1 MFDHLHR
8 KAFACLSS
16 RTNAKLLRQ
25 VSQILEYQLVT
36 FEAYDSANHPIYHTN
51 VMLWI
56 GTTVAAIC
64 AEAITDS
71 LERDRIIK
79 EMRVS
84 GREVLLLS
92 MLEMQAFAGN
102 CLELQTRYGELV
114 LAISTTATNGLSADN
129 LAALQRHLRFLEV
142 SVPTIEKHG
151 GGGVISSFLS
161 LFKNFFQSHFRFG
174 ACWVSFS
181 YKYLCNYRFFYAL
194 PLH

>member
-79 EMRVS
+79 EMTVS

-92 MLEMQAFAGN
+92 MLEMQTFAGN

-114 LAISTTATNGLSADN
+114 LAISTTATNGLSGDN

-151 GGGVISSFLS
+151 GGGVI
-161 LFKNFFQSHFRFG
+161 
-174 ACWVSFS
+174 
-181 YKYLCNYRFFYAL
+181 
-194 PLH
+194 